1 MSIEGAQRLAARQF
15 PDHYHSVPSRCL
27 HVIEFFSDLV
37 SNAIAIIG
45 QVKEIARHGLD
56 QCRCRTHVPKSA
68 SQDSAP
74 TRRLRRDGP
83 GLGHHA

>member
-1 MSIEGAQRLAARQF
+1 
-15 PDHYHSVPSRCL
+15 
-27 HVIEFFSDLV
+27 VIEFFSDLV

-83 GLGHHA
+83 GLVATHSGWRASRCSLHVFVDDHDATT